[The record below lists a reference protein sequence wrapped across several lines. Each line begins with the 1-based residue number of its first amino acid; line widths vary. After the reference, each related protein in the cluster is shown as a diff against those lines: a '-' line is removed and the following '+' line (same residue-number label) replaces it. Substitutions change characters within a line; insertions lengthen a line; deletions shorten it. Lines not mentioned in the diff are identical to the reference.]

1 MESIINVFLSLPA
14 FHVYRSII
22 VVTFIALALWLTK
35 ALKMQTKQYF
45 KVVWLLPFIVEIIY
59 QTAAISY
66 NDWKIENSLP
76 LEFSYITSIFASIY
90 FFKAPNK
97 VHGLV
102 YFCGAWSAAA
112 AFLNTN
118 LIGNEPWYLFVR
130 YYGHHGALL
139 YYAAHSILIGFRPVK
154 RDFIYAISFTSI
166 VIIVGGIF
174 NQIFNLNYM
183 FTQSKPGGINLSSTM
198 PPWPWYFV
206 IILLIGLFFY
216 TILFYLGRRK
226 GQSSLVRHPQN

>member
-1 MESIINVFLSLPA
+1 MVESIVNVFLSLPT
-14 FHVYRSII
+14 FHVINSII
-22 VVTFIALALWLTK
+22 VVTLTVSASWLTNVYK
-35 ALKMQTKQYF
+35 LQTKHYF
-45 KVVWLLPFIVEIIY
+45 RVVWLLPIIIETIY

-76 LEFSYITSIFASIY
+76 FEFSYITSIFASVY

-112 AFLNTN
+112 ALLNTN
-118 LIGNEPWYLFVR
+118 LLGNEPWYILVR

-139 YYAAHSILIGFRPVK
+139 YYAVHCVLIGFRPVK
-154 RDFIYAISFTSI
+154 SDFIHAISFTSI
-166 VIIVGGIF
+166 VILVGGIF

-183 FTQSKPGGINLSSTM
+183 FTHSKPAGINLSSTM
-198 PPWPWYFV
+198 PPWPWYFF

-216 TILFYLGRRK
+216 TILFYFGRK
-226 GQSSLVRHPQN
+226 KAQPSLTS